1 MRLNAKQ
8 IADYAGGTFAVR
20 PIDASAIMSGLTWDS
35 RDVQPGWLYV
45 ALPGERVDGHDF
57 VAAALRAGALGALVA
72 RPLDEATRT
81 LAAEMGAAARAHRR
95 SCCMS
100 LYIYGV

>member
-57 VAAALRAGALGALVA
+57 VAAALRAGAWGAWSPVRST
-72 RPLDEATRT
+72 RPPERSPPRWAPPSSRCRT
-81 LAAEMGAAARAHRR
+81 PLRP
-95 SCCMS
+95 
-100 LYIYGV
+100 